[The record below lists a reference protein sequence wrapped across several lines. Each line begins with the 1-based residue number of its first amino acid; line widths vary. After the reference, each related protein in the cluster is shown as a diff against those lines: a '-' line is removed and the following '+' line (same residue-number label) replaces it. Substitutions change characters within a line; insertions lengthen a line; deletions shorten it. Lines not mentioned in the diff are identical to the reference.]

1 MKKKSLISNLILI
14 NSITLFLGF
23 YLIYFSVNYVIKDYV
38 HQMTRNSMQANFTIL
53 DSIYNN
59 KKIPDE
65 NMVNQDSI
73 FVWSYYAIFDQHYR
87 MKYGTDNHKK
97 ESHDIIRYLTQKRLW
112 QISKEKDGMFVTIK
126 KKTYYVMTKDY
137 SGILVDGSIKKVP
150 KAQSQLFH
158 VINFSD
164 ITYTQHLITKIN
176 HFLIV
181 ILVLTYIPMLF
192 IMRKTFTGI
201 RESIQS
207 VQTYISSLWKNQ
219 GNHQSSQKE
228 IVFSDFDPLLLE
240 SQEMA
245 NRIYQAEESQRNF
258 FQNASHELRT
268 PLMSI
273 QGYTEG
279 VQEGIIDAELA
290 HSVILQESKKM
301 KQLVDDII
309 LLSKLDSNL
318 SDQKDEFSLNEL
330 LNSIIAYFKPL
341 ANKQKISITYRPDK
355 HEKLLKGN
363 EELIQRAINNILSNA
378 LRYAVSHIEIS
389 YTNQKLTISN
399 DGPAISKEDLPYIF
413 DRFYKGHGSQTGI
426 GLAMT
431 KEIIKQH
438 HGNIIAESDSTST
451 TFTIY
456 FNCHKIA

>member
-1 MKKKSLISNLILI
+1 
-14 NSITLFLGF
+14 
-23 YLIYFSVNYVIKDYV
+23 
-38 HQMTRNSMQANFTIL
+38 
-53 DSIYNN
+53 
-59 KKIPDE
+59 
-65 NMVNQDSI
+65 
-73 FVWSYYAIFDQHYR
+73 
-87 MKYGTDNHKK
+87 
-97 ESHDIIRYLTQKRLW
+97 
-112 QISKEKDGMFVTIK
+112 
-126 KKTYYVMTKDY
+126 
-137 SGILVDGSIKKVP
+137 
-150 KAQSQLFH
+150 
-158 VINFSD
+158 
-164 ITYTQHLITKIN
+164 
-176 HFLIV
+176 V

-318 SDQKDEFSLNEL
+318 
-330 LNSIIAYFKPL
+330 
-341 ANKQKISITYRPDK
+341 
-355 HEKLLKGN
+355 
-363 EELIQRAINNILSNA
+363 
-378 LRYAVSHIEIS
+378 
-389 YTNQKLTISN
+389 
-399 DGPAISKEDLPYIF
+399 
-413 DRFYKGHGSQTGI
+413 
-426 GLAMT
+426 
-431 KEIIKQH
+431 
-438 HGNIIAESDSTST
+438 
-451 TFTIY
+451 
-456 FNCHKIA
+456 

>member
-330 LNSIIAYFKPL
+330 LNSIRLPA
-341 ANKQKISITYRPDK
+341 
-355 HEKLLKGN
+355 KLK
-363 EELIQRAINNILSNA
+363 S
-378 LRYAVSHIEIS
+378 
-389 YTNQKLTISN
+389 
-399 DGPAISKEDLPYIF
+399 
-413 DRFYKGHGSQTGI
+413 
-426 GLAMT
+426 
-431 KEIIKQH
+431 
-438 HGNIIAESDSTST
+438 
-451 TFTIY
+451 
-456 FNCHKIA
+456 

>member
-1 MKKKSLISNLILI
+1 
-14 NSITLFLGF
+14 
-23 YLIYFSVNYVIKDYV
+23 
-38 HQMTRNSMQANFTIL
+38 
-53 DSIYNN
+53 IYNN

-309 LLSKLDSNL
+309 LLSKLDS
-318 SDQKDEFSLNEL
+318 
-330 LNSIIAYFKPL
+330 
-341 ANKQKISITYRPDK
+341 
-355 HEKLLKGN
+355 
-363 EELIQRAINNILSNA
+363 
-378 LRYAVSHIEIS
+378 
-389 YTNQKLTISN
+389 
-399 DGPAISKEDLPYIF
+399 
-413 DRFYKGHGSQTGI
+413 
-426 GLAMT
+426 
-431 KEIIKQH
+431 
-438 HGNIIAESDSTST
+438 
-451 TFTIY
+451 
-456 FNCHKIA
+456 

>member
-1 MKKKSLISNLILI
+1 
-14 NSITLFLGF
+14 
-23 YLIYFSVNYVIKDYV
+23 
-38 HQMTRNSMQANFTIL
+38 MQANFTIL

-290 HSVILQESKKM
+290 HSVILQESKK
-301 KQLVDDII
+301 
-309 LLSKLDSNL
+309 
-318 SDQKDEFSLNEL
+318 
-330 LNSIIAYFKPL
+330 
-341 ANKQKISITYRPDK
+341 
-355 HEKLLKGN
+355 
-363 EELIQRAINNILSNA
+363 
-378 LRYAVSHIEIS
+378 
-389 YTNQKLTISN
+389 
-399 DGPAISKEDLPYIF
+399 
-413 DRFYKGHGSQTGI
+413 
-426 GLAMT
+426 
-431 KEIIKQH
+431 
-438 HGNIIAESDSTST
+438 
-451 TFTIY
+451 
-456 FNCHKIA
+456 

>member
-112 QISKEKDGMFVTIK
+112 QISKEKDGMFITIK

-137 SGILVDGSIKKVP
+137 SGILVDGSIKKAP

-273 QGYTEG
+273 
-279 VQEGIIDAELA
+279 
-290 HSVILQESKKM
+290 
-301 KQLVDDII
+301 
-309 LLSKLDSNL
+309 
-318 SDQKDEFSLNEL
+318 
-330 LNSIIAYFKPL
+330 
-341 ANKQKISITYRPDK
+341 
-355 HEKLLKGN
+355 
-363 EELIQRAINNILSNA
+363 
-378 LRYAVSHIEIS
+378 
-389 YTNQKLTISN
+389 
-399 DGPAISKEDLPYIF
+399 
-413 DRFYKGHGSQTGI
+413 
-426 GLAMT
+426 
-431 KEIIKQH
+431 
-438 HGNIIAESDSTST
+438 
-451 TFTIY
+451 
-456 FNCHKIA
+456 

>member
-201 RESIQS
+201 EN
-207 VQTYISSLWKNQ
+207 LFNQ
-219 GNHQSSQKE
+219 YKLIFPAFGK
-228 IVFSDFDPLLLE
+228 IK
-240 SQEMA
+240 A
-245 NRIYQAEESQRNF
+245 
-258 FQNASHELRT
+258 
-268 PLMSI
+268 
-273 QGYTEG
+273 
-279 VQEGIIDAELA
+279 IINL
-290 HSVILQESKKM
+290 VKK
-301 KQLVDDII
+301 K
-309 LLSKLDSNL
+309 LSFL
-318 SDQKDEFSLNEL
+318 
-330 LNSIIAYFKPL
+330 
-341 ANKQKISITYRPDK
+341 ISILFY
-355 HEKLLKGN
+355 L
-363 EELIQRAINNILSNA
+363 RAKKWQ
-378 LRYAVSHIEIS
+378 IESTRQKRAKETSFKMPPTS
-389 YTNQKLTISN
+389 Y
-399 DGPAISKEDLPYIF
+399 
-413 DRFYKGHGSQTGI
+413 GH
-426 GLAMT
+426 L
-431 KEIIKQH
+431 
-438 HGNIIAESDSTST
+438 
-451 TFTIY
+451 
-456 FNCHKIA
+456 